1 MEFKRLTSACLTIL
15 FRNLINILFDELLV
29 FGVTDEVFVAVVGT
43 VDDIRVAAAGNVLLV
58 VVFDWR
64 VAWDVDREFFDDCC
78 CDIWELVFERLTV
91 YWFGWGVFV
100 GIDRFELVYNKKDKE
115 QVFQNIKFYQWL
127 FSCC

>member
-1 MEFKRLTSACLTIL
+1 LISPSLTIL
-15 FRNLINILFDELLV
+15 FRNFILFDELLV
-29 FGVTDEVFVAVVGT
+29 VDVTEEFFVAVVGT
-43 VDDIRVAAAGNVLLV
+43 VDDIRVAAAGNVLLLILL
-58 VVFDWR
+58 FDWR

>member
-58 VVFDWR
+58 VVFD
-64 VAWDVDREFFDDCC
+64 
-78 CDIWELVFERLTV
+78 
-91 YWFGWGVFV
+91 
-100 GIDRFELVYNKKDKE
+100 
-115 QVFQNIKFYQWL
+115 
-127 FSCC
+127 